1 MGVSSEFLVLPSRP
15 LNPSDF
21 VEFELVSGVQKR
33 TGALP
38 KFADPLMTKKIN
50 KLAIVSRLLKAVTR
64 WLSPKFSH
72 GSTQRRIART
82 LVNTLPR
89 YFRNQIVSALA
100 PTFTGN
106 AQSLQNVNYS
116 MDQGFGLPTSN
127 DPLVT
132 IVIPLY
138 NNWWVTYRC
147 LRALQ
152 SNSDSTP
159 YEVVLVDDASSD
171 QTMDALQSIRGITA
185 VRNLTN
191 AGYLT
196 STNRGADQSSKS
208 SKYLILLNND
218 TEPVDGWLDN
228 LFRAIEKDETVGIVG
243 SALIYPNGVLQEA
256 GGQIFAGGNACNLG
270 RGANPL
276 SAQFTFAREVDYCSA
291 ASVIVRK
298 TFWVEVGGFDSRY
311 IPAYCEDSDLALAA
325 WSRGYKVM
333 YEPKSWVIHHEGL
346 SHGKSTDS
354 GLKKYQIANNRKLFA
369 KWEADLRN
377 HWEDAG
383 VPRFEATRNSKGIVV
398 VCDRQLPSL
407 TRDAGSIRTLQIIRH
422 IQDLG
427 YHAVLVCMDNSTT
440 QVNVDSLR
448 STGVEV
454 HQDFNDFYDSLSI
467 RSKRVRAIWTIRQ
480 EVYDFFGERLRQVA
494 PSAIFIADLMDV
506 KYRQDY
512 NPNSGIAHSQLK
524 IANEVDHV
532 ILVSEVEAQ
541 EFNRQTETNKTSVI
555 WAGYEPN
562 NSESNW
568 KDSKGMIFVGGFRHL
583 PNLEGIEWF
592 ADQVLPLLNNLGL
605 HAPIRVVGSGL
616 DAQKIPE
623 LESKG
628 LQMLGG
634 VEDLA
639 AIYKQ
644 SRIALVPLLNGA
656 GRKGKVGEA
665 LSFGIPI
672 VSTSVG
678 MEGFGEIMKSGVVV
692 ADSPTELAKAIYALH
707 ENFDLWKRA
716 SELGKE
722 YCFSNLSSM
731 AMRNEIS
738 RLISVDLVSDE

>member
-1 MGVSSEFLVLPSRP
+1 VEVSTEFLVKPPSP

-21 VEFELVSGVQKR
+21 VEFELASGIQKR
-33 TGALP
+33 ASALP
-38 KFADPLMTKKIN
+38 KFINDPLSKKV
-50 KLAIVSRLLKAVTR
+50 KKPSKFSRILKGVTR
-64 WLSPKFSH
+64 WLSPKFPH
-72 GSTQRRIART
+72 GSTQRRMART

-89 YFRNQIVSALA
+89 HLRNQIVSALA
-100 PTFTGN
+100 PTSTSN
-106 AQSLQNVNYS
+106 VQSPKVISYS
-116 MDQGFGLPTSN
+116 MDQGFGLPTSS

-159 YEVVLVDDASSD
+159 YEVVVVDDASSD
-171 QTMDALQSIRGITA
+171 QTQEALQSVRGITV

-196 STNRGADQSSKS
+196 STNRGAVQASKA
-208 SKYLILLNND
+208 SKYLVLLNND

-228 LFRAIEKDETVGIVG
+228 LYRAIEKDEMVGIVG

-256 GGQIFAGGNACNLG
+256 GGQVFANGNAWNLG
-270 RGANPL
+270 RGRNPL
-276 SAQFTFAREVDYCSA
+276 NALFAFTREVDYCSA

-298 TFWVEVGGFDSRY
+298 TFWEKAGGFDLRY
-311 IPAYCEDSDLALAA
+311 VPAYCEDSDLALTA
-325 WSRGYKVM
+325 WNKGYKVM

-354 GLKKYQIANNRKLFA
+354 GLKKYQVANNRKLFA
-369 KWEADLRN
+369 KWDVDLRD
-377 HWEDAG
+377 HWEDVG

-407 TRDAGSIRTLQIIRH
+407 TRDAGSIRTVQIIRH
-422 IQDLG
+422 VQELG
-427 YHAVLVCMDNSTT
+427 YHAVLVCLDNATTEADMDL
-440 QVNVDSLR
+440 LR

-454 HQDFNDFYDSLSI
+454 HQDFNDLYDSLSL
-467 RSKRVRAIWTIRQ
+467 RRERVRVVWTIRQ
-480 EVYDFFGERLRQVA
+480 EIYDFFEERLRQIA
-494 PSAIFIADLMDV
+494 PSAIFIADLMDI
-506 KYRQDY
+506 KYQKEH
-512 NPNSGIAHSQLK
+512 NPNSGVASAQLK
-524 IANEVDHV
+524 IANEVDQV

-541 EFNRQTETNKTSVI
+541 EFNRQSKTKKATVI
-555 WAGYEPN
+555 WAEYEPQK
-562 NSESNW
+562 SEINW
-568 KDSKGMIFVGGFRHL
+568 NDSKGLIFVGGFRHL

-592 ADQVLPLLNNLGL
+592 ADSVLPILDELGFS
-605 HAPIRVVGSGL
+605 APIRIIGTGL
-616 DAQKIPE
+616 TTQKIAE
-623 LESKG
+623 LEARG

-639 AIYKQ
+639 TIYNQ
-644 SRIALVPLLNGA
+644 SRIAIVPLLNGA

-678 MEGFGEIMKSGVVV
+678 IEGFGDILSSGIVVKDTP
-692 ADSPTELAKAIYALH
+692 AELAKAIHDLH
-707 ENFDLWKRA
+707 ENNDLWKRA
-716 SELGKE
+716 SELGKR
-722 YCFSNLSSM
+722 YCASNLSSI
-731 AMRNEIS
+731 AMRSEIS
-738 RLISVDLVSDE
+738 RLISVELVGDE

>member
-1 MGVSSEFLVLPSRP
+1 MSSDFLVLSKRP
-15 LNPSDF
+15 LIASDF
-21 VEFELVSGVQKR
+21 VEFDLVSGVRKR
-33 TGALP
+33 AGALP
-38 KFADPLMTKKIN
+38 RFTDPLLTKKIK
-50 KLAIVSRLLKAVTR
+50 KLAIISRLLKSLTR
-64 WLSPKFSH
+64 WLSPKFTH

-82 LVNTLPR
+82 VVNTLPR

-116 MDQGFGLPTSN
+116 MDQGFGLPTSSS
-127 DPLVT
+127 PLVT
-132 IVIPLY
+132 IVIPVY

-159 YEVVLVDDASSD
+159 YEIVVVDDASSD
-171 QTMDALQSIRGITA
+171 QTMDALQSIRGITV

-191 AGYLT
+191 TGYLT
-196 STNRGADQSSKS
+196 STNRGADQALKS
-208 SKYLILLNND
+208 SKYLVLLNND

-228 LFRAIEKDETVGIVG
+228 LYQAIEKDETVGIAG

-256 GGQIFAGGNACNLG
+256 GGQIFADGNAWNLG

-276 SAQFTFAREVDYCSA
+276 SAQFAFTREVDYCSA

-298 TFWVEVGGFDSRY
+298 TFWVEAGGFDSRY

-325 WSRGYKVM
+325 WSLGYKVM

-369 KWEADLRN
+369 KWEPDLRN
-377 HWEDAG
+377 HWEDVG

-407 TRDAGSIRTLQIIRH
+407 TRDAGSIRTVQIIRH
-422 IQDLG
+422 IQALG

-440 QVNVDSLR
+440 QVDLDSLR

-454 HQDFNDFYDSLSI
+454 HQDFSDFYDSLSL
-467 RSKRVRAIWTIRQ
+467 RSERVRAIWTIRQ
-480 EVYDFFGERLRQVA
+480 EVYDFFGERLKQVA
-494 PSAIFIADLMDV
+494 PTAIFIADLMDV
-506 KYRQDY
+506 KHREEY
-512 NPNSGIAHSQLK
+512 NPNSGITNFQLE

-541 EFNRQTETNKTSVI
+541 EFNRQSQTNKTSVV
-555 WAGYEPN
+555 WAEYEPQK
-562 NSESNW
+562 SETNW

-592 ADQVLPLLNNLGL
+592 ADQVLPLLNQLGL

-616 DAQKIPE
+616 DAQKIAE

-634 VEDLA
+634 VEDLTA
-639 AIYKQ
+639 VYKQ
-644 SRIALVPLLNGA
+644 SRVAIVPLLNGA

-678 MEGFGEIMKSGVVV
+678 MEGFGDIKSSGVVV
-692 ADSPTELAKAIYALH
+692 VDKPAEFAKAIHDLH
-707 ENFDLWKRA
+707 ENYDLWKMS
-716 SELGKE
+716 SEMGKK
-722 YCFSNLSSM
+722 YCTTNLSSM
-731 AMRNEIS
+731 AMRNDVS
-738 RLISVDLVSDE
+738 RLISVELDSNEQ